1 MNKKRNYKYLILAST
16 IFFYQPYLKIAVKY
30 GGSRPEHTAA
40 LDFFFYLPTTIPK
53 APNVR
58 DFGLDQKSGGC
69 SIPIGTT
76 IVFVA

>member
-1 MNKKRNYKYLILAST
+1 MNIKSAIILNFGFNYFLLST
-16 IFFYQPYLKIAVKY
+16 VLKNCREVWLEEAETY
-30 GGSRPEHTAA
+30 SSLG
-40 LDFFFYLPTTIPK
+40 FFFYLPTTIPK